1 MLLLTSQ
8 VARLAEPTV
17 TCGRV
22 VRQLHTHTSVSTS
35 RTRVEMADA
44 NVYTLADSHTSWRM

>member
-8 VARLAEPTV
+8 VARLVEPTV
-17 TCGRV
+17 IYGRV
-22 VRQLHTHTSVSTS
+22 VRQFHRHASVSPS

-44 NVYTLADSHTSWRM
+44 NVYTLADSHTSWWM